1 MNQPIHNA
9 YWLSRF
15 DSLLDSALSQHRAV
29 SLIRVDLRF
38 PEYMPVTIMDL
49 DPDSAVISRFFASLK
64 AKIQAYQRKKRRANK
79 RVRATTLHYFW
90 CREFGEE
97 KGRKHYHV
105 ILLLNKDTWCSPGNF
120 TVPSSLA
127 TMIQLAWY
135 SALHLEPWQG
145 DGLVHFSRRTPSR
158 PVKLTSPD
166 APPSSD
172 DTPLPGGG
180 SDTRKASDKKPGGSA
195 VLWVKRGDVEAM
207 QKALKRASYL
217 VKYETK
223 QHDGFGQR
231 NYGCSRGPGRLL
243 DGR

>member
-1 MNQPIHNA
+1 MKQPIHNA

-15 DSLLDSALSQHRAV
+15 ESILNSALTQHRAI

-38 PEYMPVTIMDL
+38 PEYMPVTIMDP

-64 AKIQAYQRKKRRANK
+64 AKIQAYQRHKRRAGK
-79 RVRATTLHYFW
+79 RVHATSLRYFW

-105 ILLLNKDTWCSPGNF
+105 ILLLNKDTWCSLGDF
-120 TVPSSLA
+120 TVSSSLA
-127 TMIQLAWY
+127 TLIQEAWC
-135 SALHLEPWQG
+135 SALRIEPWLG
-145 DGLVHFSRRTPSR
+145 DGLVHFSRWTPSR
-158 PVKLTSPD
+158 KPTSPA

-172 DTPLPGGG
+172 DTPLPSGC
-180 SDTRKASDKKPGGSA
+180 SDTRKASDKKSGGSA
-195 VLWVKRGDVEAM
+195 VLWVTRGDKEAV
-207 QKALKRASYL
+207 QKALERARYL
-217 VKYETK
+217 VKNETK
-223 QHDGFGQR
+223 LHNGSGQR

>member
-15 DSLLDSALSQHRAV
+15 DSLLDSALAQHRAV

-38 PEYMPVTIMDL
+38 PEYMPVTIMDP
-49 DPDSAVISRFFASLK
+49 DPDSAVISRFFESLK

-79 RVRATTLHYFW
+79 RVRATTLRYFW
-90 CREFGEE
+90 CREFGKE

-105 ILLLNKDTWCSPGNF
+105 ILLLNKDTWCSPGDF

-127 TMIQLAWY
+127 AMIQEAWC

-145 DGLVHFSRRTPSR
+145 DGLVHFSRWKPFRKPAS
-158 PVKLTSPD
+158 SD
-166 APPSSD
+166 APPSSA
-172 DTPLPGGG
+172 DTPLPGGCT
-180 SDTRKASDKKPGGSA
+180 DTRKAADKKPGEAA
-195 VLWVKRGDVEAM
+195 VLWIKRGDVAAM
-207 QKALKRASYL
+207 QKARNRASYL
-217 VKYETK
+217 VKNKTK
-223 QHDGFGQR
+223 QHNGSGQR